1 MDKRT
6 EANWRKQLEFAYC
19 QVDYW
24 REMAFANKEELEWY
38 RGVVEEAVARGA
50 ISVVDEDG
58 NALIDVEEME
68 DEEDEE
74 QLNVEEWKFPFNKK
88 DDEEDEIDED

>member
-19 QVDYW
+19 QVEYW
-24 REMAFANKEELEWY
+24 REMAFANKEELEY
-38 RGVVEEAVARGA
+38 YKGIVEEAVAKGA
-50 ISVVDEDG
+50 ILLVDEDG
-58 NALIDVEEME
+58 NDLIT
-68 DEEDEE
+68 
-74 QLNVEEWKFPFNKK
+74 F

>member
-1 MDKRT
+1 MIVQGEIQNMEIRRGIMDKRT

-38 RGVVEEAVARGA
+38 RGVVEEAVAKGA
-50 ISVVDEDG
+50 ILLVDEDG
-58 NALIDVEEME
+58 NDLIT
-68 DEEDEE
+68 
-74 QLNVEEWKFPFNKK
+74 F

>member
-1 MDKRT
+1 MRS

-24 REMAFANKEELEWY
+24 RERAFANKEELEYY
-38 RGVVEEAVARGA
+38 RGIVEEAVAKGA
-50 ISVVDEDG
+50 ILLVDEDG
-58 NALIDVEEME
+58 NDLITFD